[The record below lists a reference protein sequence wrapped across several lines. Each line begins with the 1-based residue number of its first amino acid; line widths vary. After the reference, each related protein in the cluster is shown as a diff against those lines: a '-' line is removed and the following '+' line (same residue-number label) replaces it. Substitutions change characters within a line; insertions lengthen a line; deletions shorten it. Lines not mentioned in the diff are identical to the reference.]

1 MLPSLY
7 TPVAVNKSEVCA
19 SMRVFAG
26 EMVIDISLAVETVSI
41 VAREIA
47 PEVAVMVVLPVRKLV
62 TVPTL
67 LIDAMLGLEELQ
79 TTDWV
84 MS

>member
-1 MLPSLY
+1 VLPSLY
-7 TPVAVNKSEVCA
+7 TPVAVNKREVCA
-19 SMRVFAG
+19 STRVFAG
-26 EMVIDISLAVETVSI
+26 EMVIDTSLAVETVST

-62 TVPTL
+62 TAPVL
-67 LIDAMLGLEELQ
+67 LMDAMLGLEELQ